1 MRSRLLSAAHA
12 PPSRSLTPHARLSP
26 RQVSLLARLA
36 DPESV
41 TTVELPPEASELSE
55 VVIAADRHGVMPI
68 VARNLAAAHV
78 VRGSL
83 FGEAARILDAHH
95 DQLTVAVGQSMLL
108 DHHAKRITDCF
119 AAHGI
124 VAEIVKGPG
133 FADRLYRDRGDRQ
146 YTDIDFLVAPHSL
159 DEANRVMPG
168 VGFHR
173 PQKAWDNSNRDCEY
187 KWFLE
192 GNRSILVEL
201 HGSLVHSR
209 ALRRCIP
216 FGHAELLAARGEG
229 NHVAIAD
236 LIVAT
241 IHASCGHKLH
251 RLNMLVD
258 VLQAARRVAATDEEV
273 LNLAV
278 DRLGARLEMG
288 VTLGVAS
295 DLFGDERVRALAA
308 RFSNRW
314 AVTLG
319 RRLVTAEAV
328 LAAQSGAGKVSRIRR
343 HMFRQLQQVSIAR
356 P

>member
-1 MRSRLLSAAHA
+1 MGSGLLSEAHA
-12 PPSRSLTPHARLSP
+12 RSSHSPTPHARLSP

-36 DPESV
+36 DPESLALI
-41 TTVELPPEASELSE
+41 ELPLEVSELSE

-78 VRGSL
+78 TRGSFL
-83 FGEAARILDAHH
+83 GEAAQILDAHNS
-95 DQLTVAVGQSMLL
+95 QLAVAVGQSMLL
-108 DHHAKRITDCF
+108 DHHAKRIVDCF
-119 AAHGI
+119 AAHGV

-146 YTDIDFLVAPHSL
+146 YTDIDFLVAPNSL
-159 DEANRVMPG
+159 DDANRVMPG

-173 PQKAWDNSNRDCEY
+173 PQKAWDNSNRDREY

-209 ALRRCIP
+209 ALRRRIP
-216 FGHAELLAARGEG
+216 FGHAELLAARGAG

-241 IHASCGHKLH
+241 IHASCGHKFH

-258 VLQAARRVAATDEEV
+258 V
-273 LNLAV
+273 
-278 DRLGARLEMG
+278 
-288 VTLGVAS
+288 
-295 DLFGDERVRALAA
+295 
-308 RFSNRW
+308 
-314 AVTLG
+314 
-319 RRLVTAEAV
+319 
-328 LAAQSGAGKVSRIRR
+328 
-343 HMFRQLQQVSIAR
+343 
-356 P
+356 